1 VNSIVTK
8 QNEPR
13 MLSLVRARRRIYW
26 TAKRYQ
32 GAIVLGTLLLPV
44 ISLAVATFYPAARSY
59 VAVAA
64 ILFGLCEVVL
74 MDRWHRAQ
82 MKDAAKLQEHFDCE
96 VLEMRGNSFLVGA
109 NVDPEEVYRL
119 SAKTLNPKQE
129 AQLRDWYPVAVGKV
143 PLHIGR
149 IMCQRENLLYDGNVR
164 KSYGRVLKG
173 ALLLLAVL
181 LLGYSLAAGLKV
193 DALVLTVLV
202 PAMPVVNWVL
212 RECARQRDTVE
223 TLLRLKAESEKLWKS
238 AVDGLSPHESA
249 DRSRELQDAIYNHRV
264 VSPLV
269 FDFMYR
275 VHRKDFEAQMNAGAE
290 HLAMDYVNKNIAT
303 A

>member
-1 VNSIVTK
+1 MNSIVIK
-8 QNEPR
+8 QNEAR

-32 GAIVLGTLLLPV
+32 GAVVLGTLLLPV
-44 ISLAVATFYPAARSY
+44 ISLAVASFHPAARSY

-74 MDRWHRAQ
+74 MDRWHKAQ
-82 MKDAAKLQEHFDCE
+82 MKDAAKLQEDFDCE
-96 VLEMRGNSFLVGA
+96 VLDMLHNSFLVGA
-109 NVDPEEVYRL
+109 NVDPEEVYRFA
-119 SAKTLNPKQE
+119 SKTLSQKQE

-164 KSYGRVLKG
+164 KSCGRVLKG
-173 ALLLLAVL
+173 ALLLLVAL
-181 LLGYSLAAGLKV
+181 LIGYSLAADLKV

-202 PAMPVVNWVL
+202 PAMPVVNWAL

-223 TLLRLKAESEKLWKS
+223 TLLRLKTESEKLWKS
-238 AVDGLSPHESA
+238 AVDGLSPDEAA

-264 VSPLV
+264 ASPLV

-275 VHRKDFEAQMNAGAE
+275 FQRKDYEAQMNAGAE
-290 HLAMDYVNKNIAT
+290 HFVADYLKKNPAT

>member
-1 VNSIVTK
+1 MNSIVIK
-8 QNEPR
+8 QNEAR

-32 GAIVLGTLLLPV
+32 GAVVLVTLLLPV
-44 ISLAVATFYPAARSY
+44 VSLTVATFYPAARSY

-64 ILFGLCEVVL
+64 ILLGLCEVVL
-74 MDRWHRAQ
+74 MDRWHKAQ
-82 MKDAAKLQEHFDCE
+82 MKDAAKLQEEFDCE
-96 VLEMRGNSFLVGA
+96 VLEIRGNSFLVGT

-119 SAKTLNPKQE
+119 SAKALSPKQE

-149 IMCQRENLLYDGNVR
+149 ITCQRENLLYDGNMR
-164 KSYGRVLKG
+164 KSYGRAMKV
-173 ALLLLAVL
+173 ALLILVALLI
-181 LLGYSLAAGLKV
+181 GYSLATDLKA
-193 DALVLTVLV
+193 DAVVLTVLV
-202 PAMPVVNWVL
+202 PAMPVLNWVL

-238 AVDGLSPHESA
+238 AVDGLSAGDAA

-264 VSPLV
+264 ASPLV

-275 VHRKDFEAQMNAGAE
+275 FQRKDFEAQMNAGAE
-290 HLAMDYVNKNIAT
+290 HFVADYLRKNPGPA
-303 A
+303 